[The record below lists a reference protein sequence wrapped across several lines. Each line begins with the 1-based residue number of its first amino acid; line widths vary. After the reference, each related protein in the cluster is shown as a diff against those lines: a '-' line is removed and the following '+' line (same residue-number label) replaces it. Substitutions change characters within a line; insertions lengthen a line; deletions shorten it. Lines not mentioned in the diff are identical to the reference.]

1 MLTREEY
8 NGMLDEHNEV
18 KFLAGGLRSHNG
30 WEQLVFLPT
39 VEEALCFGAYHV
51 SQGHVGSTIET
62 IVLGFSPNEMNLA
75 YNLGQRKVSHFQRAQ
90 SIQFLQ
96 IHNPF
101 RYKLSDME
109 RDNVRVMSLDFC
121 PADKFQVYTWNNGWM
136 WYFGHPVH
144 ARTMLEQQLAD
155 PEYIHTTLLTMC
167 LQHLGQY
174 GTTMME
180 ETTQRLINNF
190 RATMGLDTMFVD
202 RDPEAQRGHDNHK
215 AWIMKNQHKGDD
227 KEEIEDKMDDDNDD
241 GDNDDAM
248 GEGKK
253 RKFQQW
259 LTMMSTMK
267 FIKVTM
273 MEKSAVLTTRPTT
286 TQYCTTSR
294 QWRLLISQCRDGL
307 QCMET
312 FVQLDST
319 ISWTNKSLAAA
330 LQWCL

>member
-1 MLTREEY
+1 MAEIEVPDYKTLTKLPSGSTISLFNDRTRIYNVNMDEVNQTILLPKDCTQSWDSLFDNDKTYWFTMLTREEY
-8 NGMLDEHNEV
+8 NGMLDENNEV

-253 RKFQQW
+253 RKFQQ
-259 LTMMSTMK
+259 
-267 FIKVTM
+267 
-273 MEKSAVLTTRPTT
+273 
-286 TQYCTTSR
+286 
-294 QWRLLISQCRDGL
+294 
-307 QCMET
+307 
-312 FVQLDST
+312 
-319 ISWTNKSLAAA
+319 
-330 LQWCL
+330 